1 MHSIL
6 KLQAL
11 VGSKWG
17 NPLSAVGLWTAP
29 HREARQP
36 VVCILFYASANDS
49 FGMLDCNTWH
59 TCMTYTSSDWHLL
72 HRRTRHSRRRSRSSF
87 NMVWVS
93 KARVL
98 DIWIRRGST
107 LYREKAQNL
116 PPPLPPPSPH
126 RSHRLNLMM
135 APSGPKLD
143 FIGASEVR
151 GGCCLF
157 IANGGEKDL
166 RPTRS
171 ASVSP
176 LTKSKR
182 NTSSRCLSTSCPSD
196 FVEDPPFFSL
206 DSIRGEMWWSYH
218 LSLSCLCFITSSLR
232 RCDIVCNLHWV
243 VHFVRSLLFHRQL
256 LLSHSFH

>member
-1 MHSIL
+1 MLRPMIPLACWIAIPDTHAWL
-6 KLQAL
+6 TRLQTDTSCIAAL
-11 VGSKWG
+11 GTAGVDLVHPLIWYGCPKQGSSTYEFVG
-17 NPLSAVGLWTAP
+17 AP
-29 HREARQP
+29 P
-36 VVCILFYASANDS
+36 CIE
-49 FGMLDCNTWH
+49 
-59 TCMTYTSSDWHLL
+59 
-72 HRRTRHSRRRSRSSF
+72 R
-87 NMVWVS
+87 
-93 KARVL
+93 KP
-98 DIWIRRGST
+98 
-107 LYREKAQNL
+107 QNL

-182 NTSSRCLSTSCPSD
+182 NTSSRCLSTIVVHRTSLKIL
-196 FVEDPPFFSL
+196 PFF
-206 DSIRGEMWWSYH
+206 R
-218 LSLSCLCFITSSLR
+218 
-232 RCDIVCNLHWV
+232 
-243 VHFVRSLLFHRQL
+243 
-256 LLSHSFH
+256 